1 MSTYTYLAQ
10 PYRRELDSIIKAVRP
25 DGLVLEDTV
34 FHPEGGGQPGD
45 RGWINGQPVSDTR
58 MIDGDL
64 VHIMADVSGFS
75 VGEAVSM
82 SIDWQWR
89 HHFMKAHTAEHM
101 IAGCLYSLAGIGVL
115 SIHLGEDA
123 LTIETD
129 QASIPL
135 EVLHRVEDAVNKA
148 IHEDHVVRAYE
159 LSHEDALALGLRRPP
174 KVDGLTRIVEVEGV
188 DRIACGGV
196 HVASTAEVGEVGFL
210 SSEKIRS
217 HVRTIWLYGEAAT
230 RRRHEERQLAS
241 DIGALLSAPF
251 EGVHDAVERLVEES
265 KAQKAA
271 LRAKDELL
279 AQLALSLHGPVF
291 ESAVPVD
298 AYVKLAG
305 SRFFTVHVEDGHLRW
320 LLSGSEDDFK
330 RLKDLYGHF
339 GMKGGG
345 RTPLWQGSATC
356 DADALLGAVRALLEE
371 VE

>member
-1 MSTYTYLAQ
+1 MSTYAYLAQ
-10 PYRRELDSIIKAVRP
+10 PYRRELDSVITAVLP
-25 DGLVLEDTV
+25 EGLVLGDTV

-58 MIDGDL
+58 MIEGSP
-64 VHIMADVSGFS
+64 VHIMEDVSAFS
-75 VGEAVSM
+75 VGDAVSM

-89 HHFMKAHTAEHM
+89 HRFMKAHTAEHM
-101 IAGCLYSLAGIGVL
+101 IAGTLYSLAGIGVL
-115 SIHLGEDA
+115 AIHLGEDA

-135 EVLHRVEDAVNKA
+135 ETLHRVEDAVNKA
-148 IHEDHVVRAYE
+148 IHEDHAVRAYE
-159 LSHEDALALGLRRPP
+159 LSHDDAMALGLRRPP

-210 SSEKIRS
+210 SSEKIRG
-217 HVRTIWLYGEAAT
+217 HVRTIWLYSDAASG
-230 RRRHEERQLAS
+230 RRHEERQLAS
-241 DIGALLSAPF
+241 DIGALLSVPF
-251 EGVHDAVERLVEES
+251 EGVHGAVERLVEES
-265 KAQKAA
+265 KGQKAA
-271 LRAKDELL
+271 LRAKDEVI

-305 SRFFTVHVEDGHLRW
+305 RRFFTVHVEEGRLRW

-330 RLKDLYGHF
+330 HLKDLYGHF

-345 RTPLWQGSATC
+345 RAPLWQGSASC
-356 DADALLGAVRALLEE
+356 DADALLGAVRALLED